1 MLPCLLRTALNR
13 ESDGY
18 THRAARAK
26 QLANEIEG
34 KIEHGYDDVGTEEE
48 L

>member
-34 KIEHGYDDVGTEEE
+34 KIKHGYDDVGTEEE